1 MSNEYDSI
9 PKMMA
14 FFADISRKT
23 FSNSLIKKITTYALM
38 ILRLSQSVF
47 SSEALRE
54 ALQEHFWPKDTALFA
69 PSLHTGL
76 MSSGTRVAVTSAK
89 DLGQTACLITSYNH
103 PSRPLSNDSATVLV
117 MEREETIDKD
127 MKIWEAA
134 LATSAAPFYL
144 LPYEKPETKKLYV
157 DGAVYANCPAGVAY
171 SEMEQIWPGEEAP
184 LDTLVSLG
192 SGLQKA
198 KPAQDIPS
206 LVNMGFFVSLRAM
219 FQRQTDSKSGWAT
232 FRDRIAP
239 PAIRCRLNR
248 LDPPLG
254 QPDYVEM
261 YDWQKIDELK
271 HTVEQWTQG
280 EAQGQ
285 VRGVANTLLAALFFF
300 EPDGEVTVRQ
310 RNATSARNNNL
321 FDTSLDLLPGS
332 IRCRLGHGTPELM
345 KLLSEKVE
353 YFGYYHLPPTLHGT
367 SAPNALQQVSLV
379 PQAMWQR
386 IRMSARGRDARA
398 SEMLYSEAVGE
409 SVVQKFRLPYT
420 FAVKKGDAGGSH
432 VLAVKLARCEA
443 LVPISGF
450 PSAHA
455 DLVRRS
461 KMKWLQ

>member
-9 PKMMA
+9 PKMMD
-14 FFADISRKT
+14 FFADISKKT
-23 FSNSLIKKITTYALM
+23 FSNSMIKKITTYALM
-38 ILRLSQSVF
+38 IFRLSQSVF
-47 SSEALRE
+47 SSEALRK
-54 ALQEHFWPKDTALFA
+54 ALQEHFWPEDTALFA

-89 DLGQTACLITSYNH
+89 DMGQTACLITSYNH
-103 PSRPLSNDSATVLV
+103 PSRPISNDSTSILV

-144 LPYEKPETKKLYV
+144 LPYQKPETKKLYV

-171 SEMEQIWPGEEAP
+171 SEMEQIWPGGEAP

-192 SGLQKA
+192 TGLQKA
-198 KPAQDIPS
+198 KSAQDVPS
-206 LVNMGFFVSLRAM
+206 LVNMGFFVSLRAV
-219 FQRQTDSKSGWAT
+219 FQRQIDSKSGWAI
-232 FRDRIAP
+232 FRDTIAP
-239 PAIRCRLNR
+239 ATIRCRLNR

-271 HTVEQWTQG
+271 HTVERWTED

-285 VRGVANTLLAALFFF
+285 VRGIANTLLAAMFFF
-300 EPDGEVTVRQ
+300 EPDGEVTVGQ
-310 RNATSARNNNL
+310 HNTTVNNRL
-321 FDTSLDLLPGS
+321 FDPSRDLLPGS
-332 IRCRLGHGTPELM
+332 IRCRLGHGTPELK

-353 YFGYYHLPPTLHGT
+353 YFGYYHLPPTINGT
-367 SAPNALQQVSLV
+367 TSTPSVLQQVSRI
-379 PQAMWQR
+379 PEAMWQR
-386 IRMSARGRDARA
+386 IRMNVRGREARP
-398 SEMLYSEAVGE
+398 SEMLYPEVVAE
-409 SVVQKFRLPYT
+409 SVVHKFRLPYT
-420 FAVKKGDAGGSH
+420 ISVKKGSASGLH
-432 VLAVKLARCEA
+432 VLAVKLARCDG

-450 PSAHA
+450 PSTHA